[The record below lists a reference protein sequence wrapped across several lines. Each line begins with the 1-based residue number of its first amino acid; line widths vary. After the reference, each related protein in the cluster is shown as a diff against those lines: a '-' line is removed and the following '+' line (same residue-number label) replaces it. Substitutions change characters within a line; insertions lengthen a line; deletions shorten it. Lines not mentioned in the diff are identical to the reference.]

1 MFCRARFLWA
11 PSRWCTARLPR
22 HLCAI
27 CASLLPLLGRAGR
40 PCAAWN
46 IPPKKGA
53 RVAAAKEEMASQVS
67 ASTRAKGNANVGCP
81 FRWCFRRT
89 INNVAA
95 ICYYCCVFPSRPI
108 TPFLALAFLRMM
120 QMPAAELPV
129 LLMQSCVVGRSFA
142 FVLFQCHPPGLPKQV
157 CSSEN
162 LPPRVRRFLWRIYAA
177 SLPGTVVAHNQR
189 GRHFVQ
195 RRRTIHEWS
204 QPEFLLQRAETQG
217 VAPNALMPSRFSQTC
232 DRS

>member
-67 ASTRAKGNANVGCP
+67 ASTSAKGNANVGCP

-108 TPFLALAFLRMM
+108 TPFRPRVSSNDADASCRTACIAHAELRCWAFL
-120 QMPAAELPV
+120 
-129 LLMQSCVVGRSFA
+129 CV
-142 FVLFQCHPPGLPKQV
+142 
-157 CSSEN
+157 
-162 LPPRVRRFLWRIYAA
+162 RFISVPSA
-177 SLPGTVVAHNQR
+177 
-189 GRHFVQ
+189 
-195 RRRTIHEWS
+195 WS
-204 QPEFLLQRAETQG
+204 
-217 VAPNALMPSRFSQTC
+217 SQTSLQQREPSTSC
-232 DRS
+232 AEIFVAYLRR